1 MSNICPKCH
10 AESENGD
17 NFCILCGTPLIE
29 EGDQQEQPNETR
41 AREAEWFHEKI
52 QAFVSGTK
60 NMSHEILPILKTPVT
75 EVQNIVSG
83 NRVAASIEFIV
94 AKAVIAL
101 IMTLIV
107 MANILAQY
115 VEIPYFKII
124 LLTVLLT
131 AGADFLES
139 LLLKV
144 FTGLFNG
151 VTDFKA
157 MATTV
162 GARALFECIIF
173 IVAGILC
180 FISTSFAFIVYM
192 ICSFI
197 LPYIQYSGYQ
207 AVTQVSPDK
216 KPYIFFMVKVCMF
229 IILYIMV
236 YLTGKDIIISM
247 IRNSINYIS

>member
-1 MSNICPKCH
+1 MRKICPKCH

-29 EGDQQEQPNETR
+29 EEDQQEQPNKART
-41 AREAEWFHEKI
+41 REAEWFHDKK
-52 QAFVSGTK
+52 QAFVLGTK
-60 NMSHEILPILKTPVT
+60 NMFHEILPLLKTPVT

-83 NRVAASIEFIV
+83 NRVAAGIEFIV

-101 IMTLIV
+101 ILILVV

-115 VEIPYFKII
+115 IEIPYFKIM

-151 VTDFKA
+151 VTGFKA

-162 GARALFECIIF
+162 GARALYECIIF

-192 ICSFI
+192 ICGFI

-229 IILYIMV
+229 IILYIMI
-236 YLTGKDIIISM
+236 YLMGKDIVIYM

>member
-60 NMSHEILPILKTPVT
+60 NMSHEIIPILKTPVT

-94 AKAVIAL
+94 AKAVIA
-101 IMTLIV
+101 
-107 MANILAQY
+107 
-115 VEIPYFKII
+115 
-124 LLTVLLT
+124 LTVLLT